1 MTTLTAFNTWC
12 PPSIVFRDHVLFVD
26 EMLSELLDI
35 IGLWEPP
42 GHPADDHLMKTMTTL
57 TLMTTMMMLMTTM
70 VMLMTTMVMLMTTMM
85 MMMTTSSLDT
95 STSAT
100 PRAEWEGAMVSRQ
113 PRNSEEQQPKDSI
126 RFQIEGFKVIVKGF

>member
-12 PPSIVFRDHVLFVD
+12 PPSIVFCDHVLFVD

-57 TLMTTMMMLMTTM
+57 TLMTTM
-70 VMLMTTMVMLMTTMM
+70 VMLMTTVMML
-85 MMMTTSSLDT
+85 MTTSSLDT